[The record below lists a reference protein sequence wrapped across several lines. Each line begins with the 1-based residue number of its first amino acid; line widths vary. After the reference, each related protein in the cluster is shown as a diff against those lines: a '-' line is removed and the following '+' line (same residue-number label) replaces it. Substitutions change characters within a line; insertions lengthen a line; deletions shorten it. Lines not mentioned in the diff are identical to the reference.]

1 MSRPDDSPRHAPG
14 LFARSLTLLF
24 ALLLGLPVLAL
35 VPALR
40 PTPLD
45 LQENR
50 KLTPWPDL
58 ASMPLAEIPRA
69 VELFAAD
76 HFPFRTHLVAAYI
89 TVMERWLGVPVDA
102 HLLGKHGELFFVMS
116 DENTVRD
123 FMGMKPLA
131 QDELLRR
138 RAYLTGLQA
147 WCEGQ
152 GVAYLFML
160 GPNKTTI
167 HPEWLPDWVQAQ
179 QGRTRREQFLAMMA
193 GTPVP
198 VLDVSPEFVERKDA
212 GRLFNIRS
220 DTAHWNGRG
229 LRLANAL
236 LVEAVRRRLPGLP
249 EVDTTARMHLREE
262 RAVTVYDEE
271 TVPLLVFSDAL
282 SLRYDH
288 TPAFLATVAD
298 MPSIWLKPYRIVN
311 DALPRTP
318 GSAVLF
324 SSDSYFSTHVGQG
337 GMPGTAADTPW
348 FPTPLPYLF
357 HTFVHF
363 HHDAMTR
370 PALER
375 FFRDERPS
383 LLVHA
388 YAERSMLWPWH
399 LMDPELMALGEAVL
413 GAPLLELTQASVGNV
428 ASGDVPDGAPWD
440 IRKPT
445 VIPLP
450 ETTADAFGR
459 VVIAGRVQRT
469 LGEGPLHLGIR
480 GGTEEISVTITQS
493 DEVFCVSVPCPP
505 NAAVRLTASL
515 SPRGEGRWLV
525 QEPELLRQF
534 RQFRQAGT
542 AGGR

>member
-1 MSRPDDSPRHAPG
+1 MV
-14 LFARSLTLLF
+14 FV
-24 ALLLGLPVLAL
+24 LLLAAPVLAL
-35 VPALR
+35 LPALR
-40 PTPLD
+40 PAPLD

-50 KLTPWPDL
+50 PLAPWPDL
-58 ASMPLAEIPRA
+58 AAMPLAEASRA
-69 VELFAAD
+69 VELYVAD

-89 TVMERWLGVPVDA
+89 MVMERWLGVPVDA

-123 FMGMKPLA
+123 YMGMRPLA

-167 HPEWLPDWVQAQ
+167 HPEWLPDWIQDQ
-179 QGRTRREQFLAMMA
+179 QGQTRQEQFLAMMA

-198 VLDVSPEFVERKDA
+198 VLDVSSEFVERKDQ
-212 GRLFNIRS
+212 GRLFNVLS

-229 LRLANAL
+229 LRLANEL
-236 LVEAVRRRLPGLP
+236 LVGAVRRRLPGLP
-249 EVDTTARMHLREE
+249 DVDTSARMHLRDE
-262 RAVTVYDEE
+262 RAVTVYDEDV
-271 TVPLLVFSDAL
+271 VPLLVFSDAL

-288 TPAFLATVAD
+288 TPAFLATVAA

-311 DALPRTP
+311 DALPQKQ

-324 SSDSYFSTHVGQG
+324 ATDSYFSTHVGQG
-337 GMPGTAADTPW
+337 GMPGTDKDTPW

-375 FFRDERPS
+375 FFRDEQPA

-413 GAPLLELTQASVGNV
+413 GSPLLELTRAGTAEGKPVV
-428 ASGDVPDGAPWD
+428 DEPWD
-440 IRKPT
+440 IREPT
-445 VIPLP
+445 VISLP
-450 ETTADAFGR
+450 EAVADAHGR
-459 VVIAGRVQRT
+459 VLVTGRVQRIAGGGSIR
-469 LGEGPLHLGIR
+469 LAIR
-480 GGTEEISVTITQS
+480 GGAEEMAVTFDNE
-493 DEVFCVSVPCPP
+493 DEVFCVAVPGTPGTP
-505 NAAVRLTASL
+505 VRLTAALAPQS
-515 SPRGEGRWLV
+515 EGRWLLL
-525 QEPELLRQF
+525 EPELLRQF
-534 RQFRQAGT
+534 RQNGT